1 MLRAPLSR
9 RRAIWPI
16 WSSRDSVP
24 RARSHGGPNRA
35 QPLSSYPKKYGRD
48 RKPSKE
54 TEAEAET
61 DSKPTDTRKPSLIE
75 QLFPEET
82 KRYEEVAARQE
93 REIPRMPLEMP
104 APPKQTPADRLALP
118 LRASESRGA
127 MLKRRTMELQTEKAD
142 GQTSVLVLLNASKNL
157 TQEDFARLIP
167 QGQHVEGWTLEEGDI
182 VKVIPGRNLA
192 TLEQENFYYL
202 LFSSPLSAFVYQGHA
217 TRIARLAAEQ
227 TPDSLHTALA
237 PTPGYV
243 VNGMDVYAAT
253 QAYTLTPSTQ
263 TLNLRQLKPPM
274 SPLVGSIAKNG
285 GYTAIL
291 NRPDKMPFEV
301 RLTLE
306 GPQLPMSRIR
316 YVIYESGRDR
326 ALGWSGGDEANIK
339 ITRYEPRRPES
350 PTSGNEEGVSAAWSP
365 AEQSQLSFDMSKSR
379 ISPSDSDASAK
390 SQQKRRVANPVY
402 ILGFHTE
409 HAAQSFIR
417 YWHRKPMDW
426 GSKKAD
432 PEDDLAPIA
441 NAELLW

>member
-16 WSSRDSVP
+16 WSSRESIP
-24 RARSHGGPNRA
+24 RARSHGGANRA
-35 QPLSSYPKKYGRD
+35 QPLSSNTRKYGRE
-48 RKPSKE
+48 RRPSKD
-54 TEAEAET
+54 TKAGT
-61 DSKPTDTRKPSLIE
+61 DTKPTESRKPSLIE

-118 LRASESRGA
+118 PRARESRGA
-127 MLKRRTMELQTEKAD
+127 MLKRRTMELQSEKAE

-157 TQEDFARLIP
+157 TKEDFTRLIP
-167 QGQHVEGWTLEEGDI
+167 QGQHIEGWTLEEGDI

-237 PTPGYV
+237 PTPGYMV
-243 VNGMDVYAAT
+243 DGVDVYAAI

-274 SPLVGSIAKNG
+274 SPLVESIVRNG

-306 GPQLPMSRIR
+306 GPQLPMSRVR
-316 YVIYESGRDR
+316 YILYESGRDR
-326 ALGWSGGDEANIK
+326 ALGWSGGDESNIK
-339 ITRYEPRRPES
+339 ITKYEPRSPES
-350 PTSGNEEGVSAAWSP
+350 PKCENDEGASVAWSP
-365 AEQSQLSFDMSKSR
+365 AEQSQLSFDMSRSR
-379 ISPSDSDASAK
+379 VTQPGSDASDDAL
-390 SQQKRRVANPVY
+390 KRRKAHPVY

>member
-16 WSSRDSVP
+16 WSSRESIT
-24 RARSHGGPNRA
+24 RAHSHGGANRA
-35 QPLSSYPKKYGRD
+35 QPLSSNTRKYGRD
-48 RKPSKE
+48 RRPSKE
-54 TEAEAET
+54 TETERET
-61 DSKPTDTRKPSLIE
+61 KPTETRKPSLIE
-75 QLFPEET
+75 QLFPEEI

-104 APPKQTPADRLALP
+104 TPKQTTPADRLSLP
-118 LRASESRGA
+118 PLTRESRGA
-127 MLKRRTMELQTEKAD
+127 MLKRRTMELQSEKAE

-157 TQEDFARLIP
+157 TQEDFTRLIP
-167 QGQHVEGWTLEEGDI
+167 QGQHMEGWTLDKGDI
-182 VKVIPGRNLA
+182 LKVIPGRNLA
-192 TLEQENFYYL
+192 TLEQENYYYL

-217 TRIARLAAEQ
+217 TRLARLAAEQ

-237 PTPGYV
+237 PTPGYMV
-243 VNGMDVYAAT
+243 DGIDVYAAI

-263 TLNLRQLKPPM
+263 TLNLRQLKPPT
-274 SPLVGSIAKNG
+274 SALVTSVVKNG

-306 GPQLPMSRIR
+306 GPQIPLSRIR
-316 YVIYESGRDR
+316 YIIYESGRDR
-326 ALGWSGGDEANIK
+326 ALSWSGGDEANIK
-339 ITRYEPRRPES
+339 ITRYEPKRPETR
-350 PTSGNEEGVSAAWSP
+350 TSGNEEGASVSWSP
-365 AEQSQLSFDMSKSR
+365 AEQQQLTIDMSKSR
-379 ISPSDSDASAK
+379 VSLSESDASENAL
-390 SQQKRRVANPVY
+390 RRRKAHSVY

-426 GSKKAD
+426 GSKQAG

>member
-16 WSSRDSVP
+16 WSSRESLP
-24 RARSHGGPNRA
+24 RAPSHPANRA
-35 QPLSSYPKKYGRD
+35 QPLSSNSRKYGRE
-48 RKPSKE
+48 RRPSKATDKDTDTKP
-54 TEAEAET
+54 TEA
-61 DSKPTDTRKPSLIE
+61 RKPSLIE

-82 KRYEEVAARQE
+82 KRYEEAAARQE
-93 REIPRMPLEMP
+93 REIPRMPLDMP
-104 APPKQTPADRLALP
+104 TPKQTTPADRLALP
-118 LRASESRGA
+118 PRTRESRGA
-127 MLKRRTMELQTEKAD
+127 MLKRRTMELQSEQAE

-157 TQEDFARLIP
+157 TQEDFNRLIP

-182 VKVIPGRNLA
+182 LKVIPGRNLA
-192 TLEQENFYYL
+192 TLEQENYYYL

-217 TRIARLAAEQ
+217 TRIARMAAEQ
-227 TPDSLHTALA
+227 TPSSLHTALA
-237 PTPGYV
+237 PMPGYMV
-243 VNGMDVYAAT
+243 DGMDVYAAI

-263 TLNLRQLKPPM
+263 TLNLRQLKLPM
-274 SPLVGSIAKNG
+274 SPLVASIAKNG

-291 NRPDKMPFEV
+291 NRPDKMPYEV

-306 GPQLPMSRIR
+306 GPQIPLSRIR
-316 YVIYESGRDR
+316 YIIYESGRDR

-339 ITRYEPRRPES
+339 ITKYEPRRPEN
-350 PTSGNEEGVSAAWSP
+350 PTSGKEESVSVSWPP
-365 AEQSQLSFDMSKSR
+365 AEQSQLSFDMSRSR
-379 ISPSDSDASAK
+379 VTSSGSDASED
-390 SQQKRRVANPVY
+390 SLKRRKAHPVY

-426 GSKKAD
+426 GSKRAD

>member
-16 WSSRDSVP
+16 WSSRDGIP
-24 RARSHGGPNRA
+24 RARSHGRASRA
-35 QPLSSYPKKYGRD
+35 QPLSSYPKKYGRE
-48 RKPSKE
+48 RWSSKE
-54 TEAEAET
+54 TGTEA
-61 DSKPTDTRKPSLIE
+61 DSKPTEARKPSLIE

-82 KRYEEVAARQE
+82 KQYEEVAARQE

-104 APPKQTPADRLALP
+104 APRKQTPADRLALP
-118 LRASESRGA
+118 PRERESRGA
-127 MLKRRTMELQTEKAD
+127 MLKRRTMELQSEKAE

-157 TQEDFARLIP
+157 TQEDFTRLVP
-167 QGQHVEGWTLEEGDI
+167 QGQHMEGWTLEEGDI
-182 VKVIPGRNLA
+182 LKVIPGRNLA
-192 TLEQENFYYL
+192 TLEQENYYYL

-217 TRIARLAAEQ
+217 TRVARLAAEQ

-237 PTPGYV
+237 PTPGYMV
-243 VNGMDVYAAT
+243 DGMDVYAAI

-263 TLNLRQLKPPM
+263 TLNLRQLKPPL
-274 SPLVGSIAKNG
+274 SPLVASIVKNG

-316 YVIYESGRDR
+316 YILYESGRDR

-339 ITRYEPRRPES
+339 IIKYEPKRPES
-350 PTSGNEEGVSAAWSP
+350 ATSGKEEGGSASWAP
-365 AEQSQLSFDMSKSR
+365 TEQSQLSFDMSKSR
-379 ISPSDSDASAK
+379 VSPGGSEASEDAL
-390 SQQKRRVANPVY
+390 KRRKAHPVY

-426 GSKKAD
+426 GSKRVD

>member
-16 WSSRDSVP
+16 WSSRDSIP
-24 RARSHGGPNRA
+24 RACSHGAKRA
-35 QPLSSYPKKYGRD
+35 QPLSSQARKKAHER
-48 RKPSKE
+48 RPSKE
-54 TEAEAET
+54 SEH
-61 DSKPTDTRKPSLIE
+61 DSKPTETRKPSLIE

-82 KRYEEVAARQE
+82 KRYVEAAARQE

-104 APPKQTPADRLALP
+104 ARKQTPADRLALP
-118 LRASESRGA
+118 AQTGESRGA
-127 MLKRRTMELQTEKAD
+127 MLKRRTMELQAAKAES
-142 GQTSVLVLLNASKNL
+142 QTSVLVLLNASKHL
-157 TQEDFARLIP
+157 TEEDFTRLIP
-167 QGQHVEGWTLEEGDI
+167 QGQHIEGWTLEDGDI
-182 VKVIPGRNLA
+182 LKVIPGRNLA
-192 TLEQENFYYL
+192 TLEQQNFYYL

-237 PTPGYV
+237 PTPGYM
-243 VNGMDVYAAT
+243 VNGMDVFAAI

-263 TLNLRQLKPPM
+263 TLNLRQLKPPV
-274 SPLVGSIAKNG
+274 SPLVASIVKNG
-285 GYTAIL
+285 GYSALL
-291 NRPDKMPFEV
+291 NRPDKMPYEV

-316 YVIYESGRDR
+316 YIVYESGRDR

-339 ITRYEPRRPES
+339 ITRYEPRRPAT
-350 PTSGNEEGVSAAWSP
+350 PSGENEDSGSIARLQT
-365 AEQSQLSFDMSKSR
+365 EQSQLSWDMSKSR
-379 ISPSDSDASAK
+379 VSPGGSDASDNA
-390 SQQKRRVANPVY
+390 QKRRTAHPVY

-426 GSKKAD
+426 GSKKTD
-432 PEDDLAPIA
+432 SEDDFAPIA

>member
-16 WSSRDSVP
+16 WSSRDTIP
-24 RARSHGGPNRA
+24 RACSHGANRA
-35 QPLSSYPKKYGRD
+35 QPFSSNT
-48 RKPSKE
+48 RKTNRERRPIKE
-54 TEAEAET
+54 KGT
-61 DSKPTDTRKPSLIE
+61 DPKPTETRKPSLIE

-104 APPKQTPADRLALP
+104 TRKQTPADRLALP
-118 LRASESRGA
+118 PRKGESRGA
-127 MLKRRTMELQTEKAD
+127 LLKRRAMELQAAKAES
-142 GQTSVLVLLNASKNL
+142 QTSVLVLLNASKNL
-157 TQEDFARLIP
+157 TEEDFTRLIP
-167 QGQHVEGWTLEEGDI
+167 QGQHMEGWTLEEGDI
-182 VKVIPGRNLA
+182 LKVVPGRNLA
-192 TLEQENFYYL
+192 TLEQQNFYYL

-227 TPDSLHTALA
+227 TPESLHTALA
-237 PTPGYV
+237 PTPGYM
-243 VNGMDVYAAT
+243 VNGMDVYAAI

-263 TLNLRQLKPPM
+263 TLNLRQLKPPV
-274 SPLVGSIAKNG
+274 SPLVASIVKHG
-285 GYTAIL
+285 GYSAIL

-306 GPQLPMSRIR
+306 GPQLPMTRIR
-316 YVIYESGRDR
+316 YIIYESGRDR

-339 ITRYEPRRPES
+339 ITRYEPKRPANPASE
-350 PTSGNEEGVSAAWSP
+350 NEESGSVARP
-365 AEQSQLSFDMSKSR
+365 QTEQSQLSWDMSKSR
-379 ISPSDSDASAK
+379 VSLSGSDSSDNA
-390 SQQKRRVANPVY
+390 QKRRVAHPVY

-426 GSKKAD
+426 GSKKTD
-432 PEDDLAPIA
+432 SEDDLAPIA